1 MGAFLWDMRPRQELE
16 RGRKGR
22 KKEGEGE
29 RVRKGEGRKKG
40 EEKEWSRG

>member
-1 MGAFLWDMRPRQELE
+1 MGLAAKARVGKREE
-16 RGRKGR
+16 RK